1 MSEECKILA
10 FVAFGIECYKKRK
23 NLEGGDAAELFRRY
37 GVDAYLHDEYE
48 VLHTMGEA
56 ELLDDIDRFI
66 KVRS

>member
-1 MSEECKILA
+1 MSEERKILA

-23 NLEGGDAAELFRRY
+23 GLDGGEVAELFRRH